1 MHYRQGRATGHELH
15 LIRVCL
21 VPLFALLC
29 YLGGFPLSVAA
40 AGCEPWVA
48 RLASAQG
55 HVERRVAGGEQWIAA
70 RRDERFCE
78 GDSVRVRHNSRAAL
92 TLNNDTVVRLD
103 QDTTVTFTGMQPD
116 EPAWLDL
123 VNGVAHFISRVRQ
136 SFKVV
141 TPFVNAAVEGTE
153 FVVVVREQETQ
164 ISVFEGQVA
173 ARNAQGQLVL
183 TSGQSAVAAAS
194 QAPALRSVVKPRAAV
209 HWALYYPAILDFDA
223 TAFAPLPGQWRKSV
237 DESLRAYQ
245 AGDITGAL
253 NQIDPLP
260 AGQPELAPV
269 YLFRASLRLSVGRV
283 TEAVGDLS
291 AFSAVHKD
299 ASPVLALQSIIA
311 VVQNDSER
319 ALGLARQAVAA
330 DASDA
335 AAALALS
342 YAQQAQFAVEDALAT
357 LQSAVRRRPDNAL
370 LWARLAELHLAVAEL
385 GAALEAA
392 QRATQLSPDLAQTRT
407 VLGFAFLAQIKITQ
421 AEQAFE
427 QAIELNQVAPLP
439 RLGLGL
445 ATIRRGELEKGR
457 RQIELAASL
466 DPSNSLIR
474 SYLAKAYFDEK
485 RDGVAAAE
493 LSLAKQLDPHDPTPW
508 FYDAIR
514 KQTENRPIEAL
525 QDMQRSIELN
535 NNRAVYR
542 SKLLLDQDLAARS
555 ASLARIYTD
564 LDFDQLALVE
574 GWKSVSTDPGNFSA
588 HRLLADSYATL
599 PRHQIARVSEL
610 LQAQL
615 LQPINLT
622 PLQPELAEA
631 NLLLYEGLG
640 PSDPSLL
647 EFNPLFTRNRLALQ
661 GSGVIGGNDTYG
673 NNLIQS
679 GVHNNW
685 SYSIGQYHYESDGF
699 RDNNDQDQ
707 NIYNLFVQNAV
718 SFQTS
723 VQAEVRLSDINQGDL
738 PLRFDPNDFSESLDQ
753 ELDTQSYRLG
763 LHHSFNPRSELIGSV
778 IWADRDD
785 TLKDSE
791 FGEFRADVDT
801 DGYLAEL
808 QHLFRYGKFHIT
820 SGAGHFDGNTKEKV
834 VIDFGPPF
842 GSSETRETA
851 NIDHDN
857 LYVYSQ
863 TDILTNATII
873 AGLSYDDYS
882 DNIIDRDQWNPKI
895 GLLWDIT
902 GSTTLRAAAFRVLT
916 RTVVS
921 EQTIE
926 PTQVAGFNQLY
937 DDLEGSKSKRYGVA
951 LDQRFSNRLY
961 AGLEYSKREIDASFQ
976 VVPLPPAPAEVN
988 IANSEED
995 LARSYVYWT
1004 PNQSVALS
1012 AEYQYEDVDRDPDF
1026 PPDLLTG
1033 TSFTDL
1039 ETHRVPLGVIFHWS
1053 SGWFAGLKATY
1064 VDQEGRFL
1072 DQFLVSTTA
1081 EDDDF
1086 WIVDAGV
1093 GYRLPKRHGFL
1104 SIGVKNLFDE
1114 SFKFQDTDTVS
1125 PTFYP
1130 ERLVFGR
1137 VTLSF

>member
-1 MHYRQGRATGHELH
+1 VHYRQGRAARHEFH
-15 LIRVCL
+15 LVRGCL

-29 YLGGFPLSVAA
+29 YLAAVPLSVAA

-55 HVERRVAGGEQWIAA
+55 HVERRIAGREQWIAA
-70 RRDERFCE
+70 RLDELFCE
-78 GDSVRVRHNSRAAL
+78 GDSVRVRNNSRAAL
-92 TLNNDTVVRLD
+92 TLNNNTVVRLD

-153 FVVVVREQETQ
+153 FVVAVGERETQ
-164 ISVFEGQVA
+164 ITVFEGQVA
-173 ARNAQGQLVL
+173 AGNAQGELVL
-183 TSGQSAVAAAS
+183 TTGQSAVAGAS
-194 QAPALRSVVKPRAAV
+194 QAPALRTVVKPRAAV

-223 TAFAPLPGQWRKSV
+223 AAFAHLPGQWRKSV

-260 AGQPELAPV
+260 ASQPELAPV
-269 YLFRASLRLSVGRV
+269 YLFRASLRLSVGRA
-283 TEAVGDLS
+283 TEAAGDLN
-291 AFSAVHKD
+291 AFSAVD
-299 ASPVLALQSIIA
+299 NNRGPVLALQSIIA
-311 VVQNDSER
+311 VAQNDPVR
-319 ALGLARQAVAA
+319 ALELARRAVAA

-342 YAQQAQFAVEDALAT
+342 YAQQAQFAVEGALAT
-357 LQSAVRRRPDNAL
+357 LQSAVRHRPDNAL
-370 LWARLAELHLAVAEL
+370 LWARLAELYLSVAEL
-385 GAALEAA
+385 DAALEAA

-407 VLGFAFLAQIKITQ
+407 VLGFAYLAQIKIRQ
-421 AEQAFE
+421 AEEAFE
-427 QAIELNQVAPLP
+427 QAIELNQAAPLP

-445 ATIRRGELEKGR
+445 ATIRRGELDKGR

-474 SYLAKAYFDEK
+474 SYLGKAYFDEK
-485 RDGVAAAE
+485 RDGIAATE

-514 KQTENRPIEAL
+514 KHTENRPIEAL
-525 QDMQRSIELN
+525 QDMQKSIELN

-610 LQAQL
+610 LQSQL

-631 NLLLYEGLG
+631 DLLLYEGLG

-661 GSGVIGGNDTYG
+661 GSGVIGGNDTFG

-685 SYSIGQYHYESDGF
+685 SYSIGQYHYETDGF
-699 RDNNDQDQ
+699 RDNNDQEQD
-707 NIYNLFVQNAV
+707 IYNLFVQNAV
-718 SFQTS
+718 SFKTS
-723 VQAEVRLSDINQGDL
+723 IQAEVRISDIDEGDL
-738 PLRFDPNDFSESLDQ
+738 PLRFDPDDFSDTQ
-753 ELDTQSYRLG
+753 RRDLDTGTYRLG
-763 LHHSFNPRSELIGSV
+763 LHHVFNPRSELVGSV
-778 IWADRDD
+778 IWTDRSEDFDD
-785 TLKDSE
+785 PGVGAE
-791 FGEFRADVDT
+791 IHVDT
-801 DGYLAEL
+801 DGYVAEI
-808 QHLFRYGKFHIT
+808 QHLWQYRWLRLT
-820 SGAGHFDGNTKEKV
+820 SGAGRFDGNEKERLKL
-834 VIDFGPPF
+834 DFGPPF
-842 GSSETRETA
+842 GTEETREKYDL
-851 NIDHDN
+851 DHDN

-863 TDILTNATII
+863 ASIAQGLTLT
-873 AGLSYDDYS
+873 AGVSYDDYS
-882 DNIIDRDQWNPKI
+882 DNLVETDQWNPKV
-895 GLLWDIT
+895 GVLWDIT
-902 GSTTLRAAAFRVLT
+902 PATTLRAAAFRVVT

-926 PTQVAGFNQLY
+926 PTQVAGFNQFY
-937 DDLEGSKSKRYGVA
+937 DDPEGSDSKRYGVA
-951 LDQRFSNRLY
+951 LDHRFSKRLFS
-961 AGLEYSKREIDASFQ
+961 GVEYSKRNIEAPFLLLL
-976 VVPLPPAPAEVN
+976 PPPAPAEVDD
-988 IANSEED
+988 ADAKEK
-995 LARSYVYWT
+995 LARAYLYWT
-1004 PNQSVALS
+1004 PSLSVALS
-1012 AEYQYEDVDRDPDF
+1012 AEYQYEDIDRDDDY
-1026 PPDLLTG
+1026 PPDLVTG
-1033 TSFTDL
+1033 TPFTDL
-1039 ETHRVPLGVIFHWS
+1039 KTHRLPLGVTVHRP
-1053 SGWFAGLKATY
+1053 SGWFAGMKATY
-1064 VDQEGRFL
+1064 VDQEGTFL
-1072 DQFLVSTTA
+1072 DPFFVPT
-1081 EDDDF
+1081 DDDDQF
-1086 WIVDAGV
+1086 WIVDAGL
-1093 GYRLPKRHGFL
+1093 GYRLPKRRGFL
-1104 SIGVKNLFDE
+1104 SAGIKNLLDE
-1114 SFKFQDTDTVS
+1114 SFKFQDTNPVS

-1130 ERLVFGR
+1130 ERLYFGR